1 MIRHAKQSD
10 LPNILE
16 IYNDAILNTTAVYT
30 YNPQTLASR
39 EAWFENKL
47 NNQEPVLVYD
57 ERGEAIAFATYGS
70 FRDWPAYQYSI
81 EHSIYVNKHHR
92 GKGIASQ
99 LLSEIIQSARN
110 NGYRT
115 LVAGIDAKNDYSIYL
130 HKKFKFKH
138 SGTIQ
143 NVGYKFDKWLDLAFY
158 QLDLTPSQSTKH

>member
-30 YNPQTLASR
+30 YKPQTLESR
-39 EAWFENKL
+39 EIWFKNKIKHK
-47 NNQEPVLVYD
+47 EPVLVFD
-57 ERGEAIAFATYGS
+57 ENGEAIGFATYGS

-92 GKGIASQ
+92 GKGIASK
-99 LLSEIIQSARN
+99 LLAEIIQTARN
-110 NGYRT
+110 NGYKT
-115 LVAGIDAKNDYSIYL
+115 LVAGIDATNDYSIYL

-143 NVGYKFDKWLDLAFY
+143 NVGYKFDTWLDLAFY
-158 QLDLTPSQSTKH
+158 QLDLNPIEKTQK